1 MGRASDIAF
10 FACPIC
16 GKRPYVDLYGI
27 NKGTAYCKGYGFHR
41 HKKVSVFIRYA
52 QPSKLL
58 EKLSISWNSM
68 GYEEARFLFYM
79 NGNPFKNE
87 KNL

>member
-41 HKKVSVFIRYA
+41 HKKVSVFIRHA